1 MKLLN
6 LTPADRVNCSV
17 IYNVNRFEVYH
28 ADGWMM
34 TAAQTAGDLNK
45 QLLDNGIESV
55 KYDRVATSKI
65 SNIFM

>member
-45 QLLDNGIESV
+45 QLRDNGIASV
-55 KYDRVATSKI
+55 KYDRVSASKI
-65 SNIFM
+65 TNI

>member
-6 LTPADRVNCSV
+6 LTPADRINCFV

-28 ADGWMM
+28 AEGWMM

>member
-45 QLLDNGIESV
+45 QLLDNGIASV
-55 KYDRVATSKI
+55 KYDRVSASKI
-65 SNIFM
+65 TNI